1 MATVTN
7 TRALVVRTARRVRAA
22 LWPHPSKAEREAGIE
37 AARLARRDA
46 EAQLAYT
53 RQAAADDRRRLSA
66 AMAAAIA
73 ALTEDGHG
81 HTGTHSGG
89 AR

>member
-1 MATVTN
+1 VKPTVKDI
-7 TRALVVRTARRVRAA
+7 RALARRAAQRVRAA
-22 LWPHPSKAEREAGIE
+22 IWPHPSKAEREAGIE
-37 AARLARRDA
+37 AARQARRDA

-66 AMAAAIA
+66 AMAAVMA
-73 ALTEDGHG
+73 ALAEDGHD
-81 HTGTHSGG
+81 GTHSGG